1 MPAWF
6 TSTHWIPSLPIPI
19 PIPIPF
25 EFPFQFCSTSCQ
37 QACIFM
43 MLCAIHLLSTMSIVY
58 QRPADWLRHL
68 FWHDGQLKSLH
79 ELLAL
84 VEWQDTL
91 QDRLAGRHR
100 VCVCVC
106 VCVWVC
112 VCVCGCV
119 CGCVRVRACVRALK
133 TKMYVTFKPVQP
145 LCVCVHVC
153 VLVCLDSAHHRIN
166 KTSWLKDI
174 SIPHD

>member
-106 VCVWVC
+106 LCVGVCVCVWVC
-112 VCVCGCV
+112 VWVCACACMCACSQNKNVRHLQTGTATVCVCACV
-119 CGCVRVRACVRALK
+119 CAGVFR
-133 TKMYVTFKPVQP
+133 FSPSS
-145 LCVCVHVC
+145 
-153 VLVCLDSAHHRIN
+153 D
-166 KTSWLKDI
+166 
-174 SIPHD
+174 